1 MGNGTTKFE
10 KELSIEADA
19 LLESFFNAH
28 RWKTARAIQFDRTC
42 RSTLRKCLRNFEC
55 GTERRKHQQTAVS
68 VLKILKKVCMDFHMR
83 RVRHPNRLTLMCWE
97 YDDSKR
103 RYRTGGDKSRWEIAV
118 CKGVGHVRK
127 FCSTRFVYE
136 RKQIQITYQ
145 GRALQDHEKFRDVCV
160 TSGSFINMIFLR
172 KNDEL
177 AEIAL
182 DVTEMEH
189 GTPQECLEKSKN
201 WLRLLFS
208 LLQNKNSGS
217 DVRLH
222 VWHLLCT
229 LPKRTA
235 YARMLVSLVQAGC
248 VPGVP
253 ELPSDIALC
262 VASFVPSA
270 IQEIYIDEL

>member
-189 GTPQECLEKSKN
+189 GTPQECLEKSKKLAPPPLLSPPKQE
-201 WLRLLFS
+201 LRFGRSPTRLAS
-208 LLQNKNSGS
+208 AVHAAQTNGVRARARESSSG
-217 DVRLH
+217 RLRPRS
-222 VWHLLCT
+222 T
-229 LPKRTA
+229 GTA
-235 YARMLVSLVQAGC
+235 Q
-248 VPGVP
+248 
-253 ELPSDIALC
+253 
-262 VASFVPSA
+262 
-270 IQEIYIDEL
+270 